1 MSERPGG
8 HFTHSRGVRS
18 DGLLGQRKQGAHET
32 ADHSL
37 SRLMILIC
45 LNEREA
51 GVWHIRS

>member
-45 LNEREA
+45 LIA
-51 GVWHIRS
+51 VSGG